1 MGKIGF
7 GYGSEWHMLRWL
19 GRHRQALN
27 HQIQGAAKQ
36 NLGQIEW
43 LDFPRSPSPG
53 ILRRDKE
60 FVGMD
65 FISSTTNPTL
75 HSAWTQF
82 WPSSGNSHNWDAV
95 GKFNSPTGQS
105 GWLLV
110 EAKAHTGELTSSCG
124 ASPKSKTQII
134 HSLNATKQA
143 MGVPLTAEWEKKYYQ
158 YANRLAALH
167 FLRSHHIDA
176 HLVFVYFCGDQNP
189 RQQCPTDST
198 GWSAALDKQHKH
210 LHLPSNHL
218 YSNQIHSVFL
228 NV

>member
-27 HQIQGAAKQ
+27 HQIQSAAKQ

-43 LDFPRSPSPG
+43 LDFPRSQSPG
-53 ILRRDKE
+53 LLRRDKE
-60 FVGMD
+60 FVGID

-75 HSAWTQF
+75 HSDWKQF

-95 GKFNSPTGQS
+95 GKFNSPTGQN

-124 ASPKSKTQII
+124 ASPSKPNH
-134 HSLNATKQA
+134 HSQMPQTSHGCSAQ
-143 MGVPLTAEWEKKYYQ
+143 GRVGKKYYQ

-167 FLRSHHIDA
+167 FFRSHQIDA
-176 HLVFVYFCGDQNP
+176 HLVFVYFVETRIRDSTF
-189 RQQCPTDST
+189 TDSN
-198 GWSAALDKQHKH
+198 GWSTALNKQHK
-210 LHLPSNHL
+210 PSASIDHL
-218 YSNQIHSVFL
+218 YSNQVHSVF
-228 NV
+228 